1 MLSEIKSKIET
12 ARKKLNSIG
21 YTVENVSAR
30 EFYNYMTG
38 EIFSEDTTTI
48 DDVLENEFLMIH
60 ELVEISELKKMGKTI
75 NKRVIVDSSKIT
87 IYTAHFTAI
96 EKELEYALH
105 KRDYAW
111 VKNRLRQHKESVLED
126 DPNLPQ
132 EMRPRAEAILEKFE
146 ARLKA
151 LGYTG

>member
-1 MLSEIKSKIET
+1 
-12 ARKKLNSIG
+12 
-21 YTVENVSAR
+21 
-30 EFYNYMTG
+30 
-38 EIFSEDTTTI
+38 
-48 DDVLENEFLMIH
+48 MIH

-151 LGYTG
+151 LGY

>member
-30 EFYNYMTG
+30 EFYDYMTG

-96 EKELEYALH
+96 EKELEYA
-105 KRDYAW
+105 W
-111 VKNRLRQHKESVLED
+111 VKVRLRQHKESVLED

-132 EMRPRAEAILEKFE
+132 EMRPRAEAVLEKFE
-146 ARLKA
+146 AKLKA
-151 LGYTG
+151 LG

>member
-1 MLSEIKSKIET
+1 MVFGFVRNACLAIYEDFRQYLYDDT
-12 ARKKLNSIG
+12 A
-21 YTVENVSAR
+21 TV
-30 EFYNYMTG
+30 
-38 EIFSEDTTTI
+38 

-87 IYTAHFTAI
+87 IYAAHFMAI